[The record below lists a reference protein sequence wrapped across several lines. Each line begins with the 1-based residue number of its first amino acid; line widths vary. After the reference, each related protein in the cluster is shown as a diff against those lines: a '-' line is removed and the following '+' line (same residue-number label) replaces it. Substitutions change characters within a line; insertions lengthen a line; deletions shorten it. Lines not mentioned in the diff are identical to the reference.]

1 MLVFNLQI
9 LALQAPVFTEVD
21 ESKYVQFSEEL
32 PPQFSVTEKEN
43 TFEYF
48 APQLLKVAFFQKVR
62 CVFQIS
68 KSPKKYVPKNYPEL
82 EI

>member
-32 PPQFSVTEKEN
+32 PPQFSVTKKKN

-48 APQLLKVAFFQKVR
+48 APKLLKLHFHS
-62 CVFQIS
+62 I
-68 KSPKKYVPKNYPEL
+68 
-82 EI
+82 

>member
-21 ESKYVQFSEEL
+21 ESKYVQFSEEV
-32 PPQFSVTEKEN
+32 PPQFSVTGKEN

-48 APQLLKVAFFQKVR
+48 APQLLKFKVH
-62 CVFQIS
+62 FHLGMAN
-68 KSPKKYVPKNYPEL
+68 KK
-82 EI
+82 